1 MKKQHGF
8 TLIELMIV
16 VAIIGIL
23 AAIAIPAYQD
33 YIARSQAS
41 EGVELL
47 GGAKV
52 PLAEFYSDKGV
63 WPTTASLSDVVGN
76 RNGKYVS
83 IVRYSP
89 ETDGAGSGAGTS
101 QLTVHMEAL
110 FKSSNVS
117 KPLQGHTI
125 GLQTT
130 DGGKQW
136 DCTLGASSIAPVVS
150 AKFRPAACR

>member
-1 MKKQHGF
+1 MRKQLGF

-47 GGAKV
+47 GGTKV
-52 PLAEFYSDKGV
+52 PLAEFYSDKGL
-63 WPTTASLSDVVGN
+63 WPTAASMDDVVGN
-76 RNGKYVS
+76 RKGKYVS
-83 IVRYSP
+83 IVRYTGT
-89 ETDGAGSGAGTS
+89 TDGSGTS
-101 QLTVHMEAL
+101 SLVAHLEAL
-110 FKSSNVS
+110 FKPANTS

-125 GLQTT
+125 GLATT
-130 DGGKQW
+130 DGGKIW
-136 DCTLGASSIAPVVS
+136 DCTLVATSTAPVVS